1 MRIFLDTNIVIDY
14 LADRQPFGKDAYRIF
29 QMHNDMDICV
39 SSLSFTTIYYVLK
52 KGLTRDELLSLIID
66 LQSIVSILPVDARV
80 IANAA
85 KSEFKDFE
93 DAVQYFTALSASS
106 DYIIT
111 RNIKDYTHSAIKA
124 VTPQTFLDI
133 VSHR

>member
-1 MRIFLDTNIVIDY
+1 
-14 LADRQPFGKDAYRIF
+14 
-29 QMHNDMDICV
+29 MHNDMDICV

-52 KGLTRDELLSLIID
+52 KGLTRDELLSLIND